1 MQNKNKLL
9 KISYYILIGLIICA
23 GAFFRLWQLDEIP
36 PGIQYDEAHNGL
48 DAVKAMENNDY
59 KIFYSE
65 NNGREGLYINL
76 LAFSFKAFGV
86 NIHALKLVSVL
97 FGIFTLLGFY
107 LLLKQFRLSKLSV
120 LLALFCLSFSFWH
133 IIFSRLAYRGIMVPF
148 LLVWIFYFFYKGLYT
163 KKQNFRYL
171 FFILSGLLTGA
182 GLHTYISFRVVP
194 LIFVL
199 IIGFYL
205 FLYRKNFIKKYWK
218 SALLF
223 FFAALLTAAPMIWF
237 FYSEKDQLIGRSN
250 QVSIFNQ
257 TEMSSLKAFGKSLL
271 YHLGSFSVHGDPNQR
286 HNHLSYPVLPAAW
299 GVLFIFGFILSIKE
313 IFLAIFKKTKN
324 FKRGTPLA
332 EMSFLAQA
340 IFWVMLIPGVLTI
353 ESIPHT
359 LRIIGVIPSVF
370 LFIALPFE
378 YMAKLFK
385 KIKNS
390 DNIKFKIKRWII
402 LKISLTC
409 IILLVIFSGFLQI
422 FLYFSVWPN
431 HPKTA
436 YSFEEEMV
444 VFGKAVKDMPTK
456 EYNILVTSE
465 NTGIAPNR
473 NDSTLKSAQFMA
485 YPEIKKYIFWKPGE
499 ALKNTTCEDALYVF
513 YEADEWLIRQFE
525 KKCPDLKTDKINYE
539 GYNFWIMR

>member
-1 MQNKNKLL
+1 MKNKNL
-9 KISYYILIGLIICA
+9 KISYYILIGLIICT
-23 GAFFRLWQLDEIP
+23 GAFIRLWQLDSIP

-48 DAVKAMENNDY
+48 DAVEAMENNDY
-59 KIFYSE
+59 KIFYNE

-86 NIHALKLVSVL
+86 NIQALKLVSVL

-107 LLLKQFRLSKLSV
+107 FLLKQFRLSRLSII
-120 LLALFCLSFSFWH
+120 LALFCFSFSFWH

-148 LLVWIFYFFYKGLYT
+148 LLVWIFYFFYKGLYA
-163 KKQNFRYL
+163 KKQNLRYL
-171 FFILSGLLTGA
+171 FFILSGLLTGT

-205 FLYRKNFIKKYWK
+205 FLYRKSFIKKYWK
-218 SALLF
+218 GALFF
-223 FFAALLTAAPMIWF
+223 FFAALITAAPMIWF
-237 FYSEKDQLIGRSN
+237 FYNEKDQLIGRSN

-257 TEMSSLKAFGKSLL
+257 TEMSPLKAFGKSLL

-286 HNHLSYPVLPAAW
+286 HNHLSYPMLPAAW
-299 GVLFIFGFILSIKE
+299 GVLFVFGFVLSIKE
-313 IFLAIFKKTKN
+313 IFLAIFRKTKN
-324 FKRGTPLA
+324 LKRNTRLA
-332 EMSFLAQA
+332 EMSFLAQG
-340 IFWVMLIPGVLTI
+340 IFWVMLIPGVLTT

-359 LRIIGVIPSVF
+359 LRIIGVIPSTF

-378 YMAKLFK
+378 YMVRLFK

-390 DNIKFKIKRWII
+390 NNIRLKIKRWII

-409 IILLVIFSGFLQI
+409 IILLVIFSGFLQVL
-422 FLYFSVWPN
+422 LYFSVWPN
-431 HPKTA
+431 HPRTA
-436 YSFEEEMV
+436 SSFEKEMV
-444 VFGKAVKDMPTK
+444 IFGKVVKNMPTK
-456 EYNILVTSE
+456 KYNLLITAE
-465 NTGIAPNR
+465 DTGIAPNR

-499 ALKNTTCEDALYVF
+499 ALKSTTCEDALYVF